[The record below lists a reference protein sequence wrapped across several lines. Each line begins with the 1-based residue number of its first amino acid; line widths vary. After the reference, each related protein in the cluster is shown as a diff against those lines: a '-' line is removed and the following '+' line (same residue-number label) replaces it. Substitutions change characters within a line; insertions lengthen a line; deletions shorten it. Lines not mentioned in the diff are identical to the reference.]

1 MYLSNHVR
9 VSHGLHGLLKR
20 VFFLSFFHIYQP
32 TNMRRWDLDYDIQ
45 DGGHVFLNRSLKIN
59 ISRS

>member
-20 VFFLSFFHIYQP
+20 VFVEWMSFNKLSKRKKEKNIYK
-32 TNMRRWDLDYDIQ
+32 
-45 DGGHVFLNRSLKIN
+45 KID
-59 ISRS
+59 RKLPYTC